1 MYKSLT
7 KHKRQVLYE
16 VTSRKVNYDWSVE
29 VRKTWI
35 KERKIAVFSAD
46 IFVSLRC
53 ALCVWHFLCLC
64 VCATAASIWKITK
77 TNRWRVEQKTIRI
90 CYLVCVI
97 RTIWTNCVLK
107 IWWPR
112 WLQFHFR
119 WWIKNFNENKNLMNW
134 LFNSRAIIMKIFE
147 N

>member
-64 VCATAASIWKITK
+64 VCVQQ
-77 TNRWRVEQKTIRI
+77 RH
-90 CYLVCVI
+90 
-97 RTIWTNCVLK
+97 
-107 IWWPR
+107 
-112 WLQFHFR
+112 QFE
-119 WWIKNFNENKNLMNW
+119 K
-134 LFNSRAIIMKIFE
+134 
-147 N
+147 